1 MNIITGYRDE
11 PHVTS
16 QQLRNTNIATFG
28 STAQILNVGSKMAA
42 TVISANEI
50 EISDGLLVA
59 EGCTAEIE
67 RGVTESLA
75 IDNGTQGQQRIDLIV
90 ARYTRDSGTGVED
103 MSLAVVKGTPTASSP
118 AIPTHNTGS
127 IAEGDSP
134 VDFPLYR
141 VNTNGINITSVV
153 RVADITNGIDGI
165 SDRMGGT
172 FFPSGTNIDNLTKDY
187 SGWWVYSR
195 ADVSGTFPLGDS
207 FGTIGHVQG
216 TSNNIAMQILRSNS
230 QSSASGAM
238 YVRHKIGGAWG
249 TWKRYVDA
257 TTTNLE
263 ISRIENRY
271 VNATAVTYLSASKKN
286 GQLTFKC
293 NLQLTSPMPTTSHEI
308 GVARIAG
315 WNAGNALLTIA
326 PQSGSGAGTLL
337 VNVTSQGTVIISNY
351 SDKACSGWYRDVLA
365 MPCTDGTE

>member
-90 ARYTRDSGTGVED
+90 ARYTKDSGTGVED

-118 AIPTHNTGS
+118 AVPTHNTGS

-141 VNTNGINITSVV
+141 VNINGINITSVV

-172 FFPSGTNIDNLTKDY
+172 LLPSGTNIDNLTKDY

-195 ADVSGTFPLGDS
+195 ADVSGTFPVGDS
-207 FGTIGHVQG
+207 YGTIGHVQG
-216 TSNNIAMQILRSNS
+216 SSPNIAMQFMRSNA
-230 QSSASGAM
+230 QGRDNHVLFARFKMDGTWGA
-238 YVRHKIGGAWG
+238 
-249 TWKRYVDA
+249 WKRYIDGN
-257 TTTNLE
+257 TDELE
-263 ISRIENRY
+263 ITRIDNNY
-271 VNATAVTYLSASKKN
+271 VNSTAITYLSASKKN
-286 GQLTFKC
+286 GFLTFRGNIQLTATMG
-293 NLQLTSPMPTTSHEI
+293 TSAHEI
-308 GVARIAG
+308 GIARISG
-315 WNAGNALLTIA
+315 WSGRNQLVNVPSQGN
-326 PQSGSGAGTLL
+326 AGTLL
-337 VNVTSQGTVIISNY
+337 VNVTTQGTVIISNY
-351 SDKACSGWYRDVLA
+351 SGQACNGWYRFVLTI
-365 MPCTDGTE
+365 PCTDGTE

>member
-90 ARYTRDSGTGVED
+90 ARYTKDSGTGVED

-118 AIPTHNTGS
+118 AVPTHNTGS

-141 VNTNGINITSVV
+141 VNINGINITSVV

-172 FFPSGTNIDNLTKDY
+172 LLPSGTNIDNLTKDY

-207 FGTIGHVQG
+207 FGIIGHVQG
-216 TSNNIAMQILRSNS
+216 TSNNIAMQFLRSND
-230 QSSASGAM
+230 QGRDNHVLFARFKMGGIWGA
-238 YVRHKIGGAWG
+238 
-249 TWKRYVDA
+249 WKRYIDGN
-257 TTTNLE
+257 TDTLPIT
-263 ISRIENRY
+263 RIENSY
-271 VNATAVTYLSASKKN
+271 VNATAVTYLSATRKN
-286 GQLTFKC
+286 GFLTFRG
-293 NLQLTSPMPTTSHEI
+293 NLQLTAPMPTTAHEI
-308 GVARIAG
+308 GIARIGGWAG
-315 WNAGNALLTIA
+315 ENMLITVPSQGN
-326 PQSGSGAGTLL
+326 AGTLL
-337 VNVTSQGTVIISNY
+337 VNVTTQGTVIISNY
-351 SDKACSGWYRDVLA
+351 SNQACSGWYRFVLTI
-365 MPCTDGTE
+365 PCTDGTE

>member
-1 MNIITGYRDE
+1 MNIITGFKNE

-50 EISDGLLVA
+50 EISDGLLIA

-67 RGVTESLA
+67 RGVTESMA

-90 ARYTRDSGTGVED
+90 ARYTKDSGTGVED

-141 VNTNGINITSVV
+141 VNINGINIASVV

-172 FFPSGTNIDNLTKDY
+172 FLPSGTNIDNLTKDY

-195 ADVSGTFPLGDS
+195 ADVSGTFPLDDS

-216 TSNNIAMQILRSNS
+216 TSNNIAMQFLRSNV
-230 QSSASGAM
+230 QSRDNHVLFARFKMGGIWGA
-238 YVRHKIGGAWG
+238 
-249 TWKRYVDA
+249 WKRYIDGNTDVLPI
-257 TTTNLE
+257 T
-263 ISRIENRY
+263 RIENSY

-351 SDKACSGWYRDVLA
+351 SDKACSGWYRDVLT